1 MKKTLR
7 KYLTN
12 QTQQYNKKIIHH
24 NWAGF
29 VPGMQGWFST
39 YKSMWHTILPN
50 KDTNRMITLIEAKNE
65 CDKMQYTFVRILNK
79 LSTEETYLN
88 IRDSR
93 MAGCKPLLHFG
104 LLVMWG
110 GDNDSDMGR

>member
-1 MKKTLR
+1 
-7 KYLTN
+7 
-12 QTQQYNKKIIHH
+12 
-24 NWAGF
+24 
-29 VPGMQGWFST
+29 
-39 YKSMWHTILPN
+39 
-50 KDTNRMITLIEAKNE
+50 MITLIEAKNE

-104 LLVMWG
+104 LLVM
-110 GDNDSDMGR
+110 